1 MPSAQSRVCAG
12 MLRVAALSFA
22 LGIHA
27 AACHAIAGDTAS
39 TPGSLDELKPFAVVG
54 GERSPAPDIQ
64 MGDIATIKRIIDEGK
79 NRSQV
84 MDNVKYLSESIGARL
99 TASSNLQ
106 RANDWAVERF
116 KTWGLSNARNEEWGT
131 AAVRF
136 DRGPCTAKVVYR
148 NETSDTDA
156 DGKKIT
162 KVTFTPA
169 RDLQFTTLA
178 WVRGTEGTVR
188 GKVLKKPLTNEE
200 FEKVKDQIPGSWLL
214 ITAKADGRRGTRGI
228 NALMR
233 ERHSRW
239 ADLREKAANPT
250 PDAAEAPEPASA
262 AAATAPTETYPSDGI
277 SGRYAGNIKGPALP
291 EAGVE
296 ADFTLR
302 RFDDGSFSGTV
313 SIPGYHAGPISAG
326 TFDDPSRTLRF
337 TWAHPAGESKY
348 ELVVRDGTMSG
359 TAVSQT
365 GTFTVR
371 FSPTQPGVA
380 APASGAKT
388 AADAL
393 AETRAIEAKILALNP
408 AGFLSSSRDER
419 VWTTSS
425 NGWRTLD
432 LAKLPRDVEVN
443 MRESDYDFINSRLF
457 DGVDLAVEINLDHRL
472 VPGPIPLYN
481 TIAEIPGSEKPDE
494 VVIMSA
500 HLDSWDGPGSQ
511 GTLDNGTG
519 SSVML
524 EAARILMAANAKPKR
539 TIRFI
544 LWTGEE
550 QGLLGARAYVQAQKE
565 NWDKI
570 VACFV
575 DDGGTDFQ
583 GGIPAADAMI
593 PMLKAATQWTNAAF
607 ASDADQM
614 GGTGKLVNLRS
625 TGPRYRS
632 GGGSDHAAFNEVGIP
647 GFFWDEIGRS
657 DYQFGWHTQ
666 NDRFNLAIPEYLIQ
680 SATNSALVAYQL
692 ACAPEMLPRG
702 EKEPPKEPEAPTTP
716 TPNTPSQNTP
726 AQGASR

>member
-1 MPSAQSRVCAG
+1 MPSAVNRHRAAAILAS
-12 MLRVAALSFA
+12 ALSFA
-22 LGIHA
+22 LGVQCLA
-27 AACHAIAGDTAS
+27 PRAHAIDTTS
-39 TPGSLDELKPFAVVG
+39 TPSSSPALLDDLKPFAVVS
-54 GERSPAPDIQ
+54 GERVPAPDIE
-64 MGDIATIKRIIDEGK
+64 MGDLATIKRIINEGK

-84 MDNVKYLSESIGARL
+84 IGHVKYLSEAIGARL
-99 TASSNLQ
+99 TTSSNLQ
-106 RANDWAVERF
+106 RANDWAVEQF
-116 KTWGLSNARNEEWGT
+116 KGWGLSNVRNEEWGT

-136 DRGPCTAKVVYR
+136 DRGPSTAKVLYR

-156 DGKKIT
+156 EGKKTT
-162 KVTFTPA
+162 KVTYTPA

-178 WVRGTEGTVR
+178 WVRGTEGPVR
-188 GKVLKKPLTNEE
+188 GKVLKKPLTNAE

-239 ADLREKAANPT
+239 AELREKADNP
-250 PDAAEAPEPASA
+250 APEAAPAAPESA
-262 AAATAPTETYPSDGI
+262 AAAAPNPAAPAAESYPSDGV
-277 SGRYAGNIKGPALP
+277 SGRYAGNIKGPGLP

-296 ADFTLR
+296 ADFILR
-302 RFDDGSFSGTV
+302 RFDDGSFSGSV
-313 SIPGYHAGPISAG
+313 SIPGYHAGPIAAA

-348 ELVVRDGTMSG
+348 ELIARDGVMSG

-365 GTFTVR
+365 GSFTVR
-371 FSPTQPGVA
+371 FSPNQPGVTA
-380 APASGAKT
+380 TADGPKS

-443 MRESDYDFINSRLF
+443 MRESDYDFINSRLY
-457 DGVDLAVEINLDHRL
+457 DGVELAAEINLDHRL
-472 VPGPIPLYN
+472 IPGPIPLYN
-481 TIAEIPGSEKPDE
+481 TIAEIPGTEKPDE

-519 SSVML
+519 SSVMM
-524 EAARILMAANAKPKR
+524 EAARILMTANAKPKR

-550 QGLLGARAYVQAQKE
+550 QGLLGARAYVQAQKD
-565 NWDKI
+565 NWNKI

-583 GGIPAADAMI
+583 GGIPAADDML

-614 GGTGKLVNLRS
+614 GGTGKLVNLRP

-692 ACAPEMLPRG
+692 ACAPDMLPRG
-702 EKEPPKEPEAPTTP
+702 EKEPPKEPETQTTP
-716 TPNTPSQNTP
+716 T
-726 AQGASR
+726 QGTAR